1 MSSVSP
7 SLLQGSTTCSSAAGA
22 RMCCRAL
29 YPPPLQ
35 LPPSTLACWLS
46 YFFSLLWLVCPLP
59 RRPLGPATGGRLG
72 KQHKP
77 VPIPRRAHA
86 RPRDGLC
93 LVAWLAWLPHVC
105 ATAGLA
111 QFGLDVAGGS
121 TALATW
127 TGTNP
132 CTGSS
137 NASVWSGVTCTGSVP
152 VKLALSGLGLNGT
165 VSCAA
170 SAITSLTSIDL
181 VRASAHSLSASQRQT
196 LTRYMCNSTEQQ
208 QAERK
213 PPLVPGQPDSSHVPG
228 RLAELA
234 QRHAPARA
242 GQHHPP
248 TDERV

>member
-7 SLLQGSTTCSSAAGA
+7 SLLQGSTACSTVPW
-22 RMCCRAL
+22 CCRAL
-29 YPPPLQ
+29 CPPPLQ
-35 LPPSTLACWLS
+35 LPPSTLSCWLS
-46 YFFSLLWLVCPLP
+46 YVFSLLWLVCPMP
-59 RRPLGPATGGRLG
+59 RRPLGPATGGSLG

-77 VPIPRRAHA
+77 VPIPRRAHV

-132 CTGSS
+132 CTGPS
-137 NASVWSGVTCTGSVP
+137 NASVWSGVTCTGSVGSVP

-170 SAITSLTSIDL
+170 SANTSLTSIDL
-181 VRASAHSLSASQRQT
+181 VRAGAHSLSASQRQT

-213 PPLVPGQPDSSHVPG
+213 PSLVPCQPDSAHVPG

-234 QRHAPARA
+234 QRHAPTRA

-248 TDERV
+248 TAERV